1 MNIRRVLLDVDKAIQ
16 RPEIVDIAKAID
28 ASPGVLGLNITVTEI
43 DVQTVG
49 MDVTVEG
56 DDIDLDARSILG
68 EGSQAGLSLA
78 LRIASFALV
87 TAVFSVFVARYVELR
102 VALIRAGRQLN
113 LLERGALA
121 TTRLGR
127 AARLDALA
135 DAVQA
140 NVASFAGALLPLGIA
155 VAFPRYPWLPVVLAV
170 GILTF
175 LGLAIGRRLGA
186 RPGLWAAALAV
197 AGVVLVAAGAVL
209 DIA

>member
-1 MNIRRVLLDVDKAIQ
+1 MTPPQRLRIGVLPI
-16 RPEIVDIAKAID
+16 
-28 ASPGVLGLNITVTEI
+28 VLGLTDGITNAL
-43 DVQTVG
+43 G
-49 MDVTVEG
+49 
-56 DDIDLDARSILG
+56 LAARSILH
-68 EGSQAGLSLA
+68 EGSQAGLGLA
-78 LRIASFALV
+78 LRIAFFALV

-140 NVASFAGALLPLGIA
+140 SLASFAGALLPLGIA
-155 VAFPRYPWLPVVLAV
+155 VAFPDYPWLPLVLAV
-170 GILTF
+170 GMLTF
-175 LGLAIGRRLGA
+175 LGLVIGRRLGA
-186 RPGLWAAALAV
+186 HPGLWAATLAV
-197 AGVVLVAAGAVL
+197 AGMILVVVGATL